1 MPATASEKPLNI
13 MDKSLQVTLVHEV
26 FRHLDAGTTDL
37 ATATYRNPVTNY
49 TDQQRLV
56 RERLALFE
64 RLPLLVGLSCQ
75 IANPGDYLTCDHT
88 GVPQLIVRGE
98 DGVVRAFMN
107 VC

>member
-56 RERLALFE
+56 R
-64 RLPLLVGLSCQ
+64 
-75 IANPGDYLTCDHT
+75 
-88 GVPQLIVRGE
+88 
-98 DGVVRAFMN
+98 
-107 VC
+107 